1 MVINLNK
8 IFPTPLYR
16 FLVLSVLWFDWLRIK
31 KSEGF
36 RVTFGGKAHQQ
47 VCRLM
52 QKIYVGVIF
61 KVIRPIE
68 VMTQLIDRKYFSS
81 KSDFDIILEAIP
93 LILSLLHFLFLPL
106 WLSVFCLLFV
116 VRLSTVS
123 WNILQ
128 EIKLNEMAANNAI
141 QLGGINANDKLG
153 NDLHNA
159 AKQGNRKRLKKILTT
174 G

>member
-1 MVINLNK
+1 M
-8 IFPTPLYR
+8 
-16 FLVLSVLWFDWLRIK
+16 
-31 KSEGF
+31 
-36 RVTFGGKAHQQ
+36 TFGGKAHQQ

-52 QKIYVGVIF
+52 QKIYVGIIF
-61 KVIRPIE
+61 KVIKG
-68 VMTQLIDRKYFSS
+68 VTTQLIDCQYFSC

-93 LILSLLHFLFLPL
+93 LILSFSPVMTVSV
-106 WLSVFCLLFV
+106 LSVICLQFIYSFLKYF
-116 VRLSTVS
+116 TG
-123 WNILQ
+123 NYTI
-128 EIKLNEMAANNAI
+128 NEMAANNAI

>member
-1 MVINLNK
+1 M
-8 IFPTPLYR
+8 
-16 FLVLSVLWFDWLRIK
+16 
-31 KSEGF
+31 
-36 RVTFGGKAHQQ
+36 TFGGKAHQQ

-52 QKIYVGVIF
+52 QKIYVGIIF
-61 KVIRPIE
+61 KVIRPIG
-68 VMTQLIDRKYFSS
+68 VMTQLIDCKYFSC

-93 LILSLLHFLFLPL
+93 LILSLFHFLLSRYDCQCSVCYLSSVYIYSFLKY
-106 WLSVFCLLFV
+106 F
-116 VRLSTVS
+116 TG
-123 WNILQ
+123 NYTI
-128 EIKLNEMAANNAI
+128 INEMAANNAI

>member
-1 MVINLNK
+1 M
-8 IFPTPLYR
+8 
-16 FLVLSVLWFDWLRIK
+16 
-31 KSEGF
+31 
-36 RVTFGGKAHQQ
+36 TFGGKAHQQ

-52 QKIYVGVIF
+52 QKIYVGIIF
-61 KVIRPIE
+61 KVIRPIG
-68 VMTQLIDRKYFSS
+68 VMTQLIDCKYFSC

-93 LILSLLHFLFLPL
+93 LILSLFLFLFLPL
-106 WLSVFCLLFV
+106 WLSVFCLLYVFS
-116 VRLSTVS
+116 LSTCS
-123 WNILQ
+123 FLKYFTGNYTI
-128 EIKLNEMAANNAI
+128 INEMAANNAI

>member
-1 MVINLNK
+1 M
-8 IFPTPLYR
+8 
-16 FLVLSVLWFDWLRIK
+16 
-31 KSEGF
+31 
-36 RVTFGGKAHQQ
+36 TFGGKAHQQ

-52 QKIYVGVIF
+52 QKIYVGIIF
-61 KVIRPIE
+61 KVIRPIG
-68 VMTQLIDRKYFSS
+68 VMTQLIDCKYFSC

-93 LILSLLHFLFLPL
+93 LILRLFHFLFLPL
-106 WLSVFCLLFV
+106 IMTVSVLSVICLQFIYSFLKYF
-116 VRLSTVS
+116 TG
-123 WNILQ
+123 NYTI
-128 EIKLNEMAANNAI
+128 INEMAANNAI

>member
-1 MVINLNK
+1 M
-8 IFPTPLYR
+8 
-16 FLVLSVLWFDWLRIK
+16 
-31 KSEGF
+31 
-36 RVTFGGKAHQQ
+36 TFGGKAHQQ

-52 QKIYVGVIF
+52 QKIYVGIIF
-61 KVIRPIE
+61 KVIRPIG
-68 VMTQLIDRKYFSS
+68 VMTQLIDCKYFSC

-93 LILSLLHFLFLPL
+93 LILFAYFISYFSRYDCQCSVCY
-106 WLSVFCLLFV
+106 LSVICLQFIYSFLKYF
-116 VRLSTVS
+116 TG
-123 WNILQ
+123 NYTI
-128 EIKLNEMAANNAI
+128 INEMAANNAI

>member
-1 MVINLNK
+1 M
-8 IFPTPLYR
+8 
-16 FLVLSVLWFDWLRIK
+16 
-31 KSEGF
+31 
-36 RVTFGGKAHQQ
+36 TFGGKAHQQ

-52 QKIYVGVIF
+52 QKIYVGIIF
-61 KVIRPIE
+61 KVIKG
-68 VMTQLIDRKYFSS
+68 VTTQLIDCQYFSC

-93 LILSLLHFLFLPL
+93 LILSFSPVMTVSV
-106 WLSVFCLLFV
+106 LSVICLQFIYSFLKYF
-116 VRLSTVS
+116 TG
-123 WNILQ
+123 NFTI
-128 EIKLNEMAANNAI
+128 NEMAANNAI

>member
-1 MVINLNK
+1 M
-8 IFPTPLYR
+8 
-16 FLVLSVLWFDWLRIK
+16 
-31 KSEGF
+31 
-36 RVTFGGKAHQQ
+36 TFGGKAHQQ

-52 QKIYVGVIF
+52 QKIYVGIIL
-61 KVIRPIE
+61 KVITG
-68 VMTQLIDRKYFSS
+68 VTTQLIDCQYFSC

-93 LILSLLHFLFLPL
+93 LILSLFHSLFLPL

-116 VRLSTVS
+116 FSLSTVS

-128 EIKLNEMAANNAI
+128 EIILIINEMAANNAI
-141 QLGGINANDKLG
+141 QLGGINAKLG